1 MIITLKKYLDKQK
14 CFVIPEYQ
22 RGYIWG
28 KNRKGE
34 RNSVENILNN
44 LLQHYANRTEIF
56 LQGVTVTETDDKI
69 ILIDGQQRT
78 TFFYLLLKTLGYT
91 GCFNIRYEVR
101 EASDKFLAQWTDN
114 EDYWKEDPKEE
125 YQDIFFFKKT
135 VRTIKDHIHNIDN
148 KKDLREFLLNNI
160 KFLYIKIP
168 AEKATTV
175 FSMMNGNKAVMLQE
189 EVVKAEILRLASLNS
204 SKSDWAQEWENNML
218 RSRYARE
225 WDRWLHW
232 WGRDDVQQMFGTN
245 RPLGLLLS
253 SFAHMQKHK
262 EFTFEAFKTKFLPN
276 SSILEAK
283 RLFDGL
289 RRLQKKFEDSY
300 NDPEKYNM
308 IGAILSIFDA
318 ENRYKFINYY
328 FVDNK
333 HDAEKV
339 ELANYYLLAFIGMT
353 HDEITKKNEEKFS
366 EKFKQSLEWLS
377 DDMLYMIDEC
387 KEFAFRLL
395 LRLNIDQDIRQC
407 RKFNFDIWN
416 KNVRS
421 LEHIH
426 PKSKVAHKGEDD
438 KMYNG
443 NDDIIN
449 DSCLDNYLKR
459 EDIVT
464 EDGSTRTTE
473 HSIGNLVLLYK
484 NENSQFNDKDFVNK
498 KRMFFNPNR
507 KELFKSRHLLH
518 TICVFAEKDKWN
530 GQSIAQNKCEI
541 IEQFN
546 NDYDELKKF
555 FNYE

>member
-1 MIITLKKYLDKQK
+1 MIITLGEYLGKGK
-14 CFVIPEYQ
+14 TFVIPEYQ

-34 RNSVENILNN
+34 KNSVENILTN
-44 LLQHYANRTEIF
+44 LLQHFGSGTEIF
-56 LQGVTVTETDDKI
+56 LQGVTVTETENDI

-78 TFFYLLLKTLGYT
+78 TFFYLLLKTLKYAHK
-91 GCFNIRYEVR
+91 FEIRYEIR
-101 EASDKFLAQWTDN
+101 EASNKFLAQWTDN

-135 VRTIKDHIHNIDN
+135 VRTIKERLKGID
-148 KKDLREFLLNNI
+148 KGDFLVFLLEKI
-160 KFLYIKIP
+160 KFLYINIP

-189 EVVKAEILRLASLNS
+189 EVVKAEILRLASLNCNS
-204 SKSDWAQEWENNML
+204 LDWAQEWENNML

-232 WGRDDVQQMFGTN
+232 WGRDDVQQMFGTKK
-245 RPLGLLLS
+245 PMGLLLS
-253 SFAHMQKHK
+253 SYTRK
-262 EFTFEAFKTKFLPN
+262 EFTFETFKSDFL
-276 SSILEAK
+276 SKGSIIEAK
-283 RLFDGL
+283 QLFDGL

-300 NDPEKYNM
+300 NDPVKYNM
-308 IGAILSIFDA
+308 TGAILNIFNAD
-318 ENRYKFINYY
+318 NRYKFINYY

-353 HDEITKKNEEKFS
+353 HDEITKKSEEEFS

-449 DSCLDNYLKR
+449 DSRLDNYLKR

-530 GQSIAQNKCEI
+530 GETIAQNKQDI
-541 IEQFN
+541 IRQFKE
-546 NDYDELKKF
+546 DYNKLSSTIWNHE
-555 FNYE
+555 